1 MARRFWL
8 TQVNTGNLDPMVA
21 FYKDVLGFIEDDGL
35 DARPGLP
42 PPPTTVMDALGLEFP
57 DRMIMLRLP
66 GDVFRLEMLQW
77 PKERFIDRPRDMNAG
92 GLVRVGLLSDD
103 IEGDLARVRS
113 HGVEIIFDGEM
124 NNLNWGSV
132 RYCFF
137 RDPDGNLVEYFQGDV
152 ENR

>member
-1 MARRFWL
+1 
-8 TQVNTGNLDPMVA
+8 
-21 FYKDVLGFIEDDGL
+21 
-35 DARPGLP
+35 
-42 PPPTTVMDALGLEFP
+42 
-57 DRMIMLRLP
+57 
-66 GDVFRLEMLQW
+66 
-77 PKERFIDRPRDMNAG
+77 
-92 GLVRVGLLSDD
+92 VR
-103 IEGDLARVRS
+103 A